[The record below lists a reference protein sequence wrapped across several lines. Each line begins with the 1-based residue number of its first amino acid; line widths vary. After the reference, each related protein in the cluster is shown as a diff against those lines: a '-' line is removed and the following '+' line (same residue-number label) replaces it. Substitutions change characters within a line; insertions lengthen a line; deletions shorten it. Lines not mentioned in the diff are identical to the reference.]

1 MARPRRRVSVP
12 RGVARD
18 MSGDV
23 ILAVEISLRFSGI
36 NPLALSVNATQLEM
50 DDLAVRRVKR
60 CLGLTGIADE

>member
-1 MARPRRRVSVP
+1 
-12 RGVARD
+12 

-36 NPLALSVNATQLEM
+36 NLLALSVNATQLEM

-60 CLGLTGIADE
+60 RARSMLLTLSKFE